1 MIETQK
7 DYCAAVD
14 QVKKHD
20 YLYFTLNAPE
30 ISDEAYDALYFSLQ
44 EYEEKH
50 PKDVLADSPTQTCY
64 SENGNGKRTVAR
76 RTPCLSM
83 KKVHTAADMVKYL
96 KAQQTAARLEDVFI
110 DVEWKFDGETVA
122 LVYINGHLAEATYGH
137 GKELMGN
144 DCLAHIRHVQGVPG
158 YVEAWLDTPRT
169 EVRGEVIISLDT
181 FSRYSKAGK
190 SPRVTSNGIMSKK
203 IAVAADCRLLEFHP
217 FRLLSDAYSTQCDA
231 MRELERLG
239 FLTSGMVDGFHFVG
253 NMADLEQAVEQI
265 VCEAET
271 RRADLPWPSDGLV
284 FKFDDYAVYDGIG
297 CTNHDAKFNCAFKF
311 RPIHKAVTIYRGHHT
326 TIGEKTGKVTY
337 VADFDE
343 VEMNG
348 HRFAHANCGS
358 ERSFMS
364 KGLIPG
370 CQIEVSL
377 HGDVIVCVD
386 GRVEESVVSEIQE
399 PEQVQENVAD
409 APAIMEDAPTA
420 DEATDDAEQVTAL
433 EITAEAPAVTMD
445 VPAANEAVEEQQ
457 VIAPTRAAIDQEGT
471 PEYEAELERLKAM
484 FDVPKKRQPKRHY
497 IMVDD
502 EEYFKKRDA
511 EFERAE
517 REERERARRERL
529 KPKNIL
535 SQLLTWVL
543 AFIALSAALSL
554 FGLPFFLFPLIAGG
568 FACTR

>member
-30 ISDEAYDALYFSLQ
+30 ISDEAYDALYFALQ

-50 PKDVLADSPTQTCY
+50 PEDVLVDSPTQTCY

-144 DCLAHIRHVQGVPG
+144 DCLEHIRYVQGVPG
-158 YVEAWLDTPRT
+158 YVETWRDTPRV

-203 IAVAADCRLLEFHP
+203 MAVAADCRLLEFHP
-217 FRLLSDAYSTQCDA
+217 FRLLSDAYTTQCDA

-253 NMADLEQAVEQI
+253 NMAELEQAVEQI

-271 RRADLPWPSDGLV
+271 RRADLPWPTDGLV
-284 FKFDDYAVYDGIG
+284 FKFDDYAVYERIG

-311 RPIHKAVTIYRGHHT
+311 RPIHKAVTIYRGYHT
-326 TIGEKTGKVTY
+326 TVGEKTGKVTY

-364 KGLIPG
+364 KRLIPG

-386 GRVEESVVSEIQE
+386 GRVEE

-409 APAIMEDAPTA
+409 APAIMVDAPT
-420 DEATDDAEQVTAL
+420 AEQVTAL
-433 EITAEAPAVTMD
+433 EITADA
-445 VPAANEAVEEQQ
+445 PAANGAVDEEQ

-471 PEYEAELERLKAM
+471 PEYEAESERMKVV
-484 FDVPKKRQPKRHY
+484 FDTRQKRQPKRHY

-511 EFERAE
+511 EFEREE

-535 SQLLTWVL
+535 CQLLTWVL

>member
-30 ISDEAYDALYFSLQ
+30 ISDEAYDALYFALQ

-50 PKDVLADSPTQTCY
+50 PEDVLADSPTQTCY

-96 KAQQTAARLEDVFI
+96 KAQQTAARLENVVI

-158 YVEAWLDTPRT
+158 YVEAWRATPRT

-203 IAVAADCRLLEFHP
+203 MAVAADCRLLEFHP
-217 FRLLSDAYSTQCDA
+217 FRLLSDAYTTQCDA

-239 FLTSGMVDGFHFVG
+239 FLTSGMVDGFHFNG
-253 NMADLEQAVEQI
+253 NMAELEQSVEQI

-271 RRADLPWPSDGLV
+271 RRADLPWPTDGLV
-284 FKFDDYAVYDGIG
+284 FKFDDYAVYERIG

-364 KGLIPG
+364 KRLIPG

-386 GRVEESVVSEIQE
+386 GRVEE

-409 APAIMEDAPTA
+409 APAIMVDAPT
-420 DEATDDAEQVTAL
+420 AEQVTAL
-433 EITAEAPAVTMD
+433 EITADA
-445 VPAANEAVEEQQ
+445 PAANGAVDEEQ

-471 PEYEAELERLKAM
+471 LEYEAESERMKVV
-484 FDVPKKRQPKRHY
+484 FDTRQKRQPKRHY

-511 EFERAE
+511 EFEREE

-535 SQLLTWVL
+535 CQLLTWVL